1 MIQEPAESFGAKYD
15 KSNIKNSHY
24 DRKLTI
30 LMHNFEV
37 WYAKVDF
44 SDRFEEP
51 ILNKQILQALINHAQ
66 QIAKLALEAN
76 GAGRD
81 LVKDVKVI

>member
-1 MIQEPAESFGAKYD
+1 MKFDIL
-15 KSNIKNSHY
+15 
-24 DRKLTI
+24 KL
-30 LMHNFEV
+30 F
-37 WYAKVDF
+37 F

-81 LVKDVKVI
+81 LVKDVKVIFYNNVI